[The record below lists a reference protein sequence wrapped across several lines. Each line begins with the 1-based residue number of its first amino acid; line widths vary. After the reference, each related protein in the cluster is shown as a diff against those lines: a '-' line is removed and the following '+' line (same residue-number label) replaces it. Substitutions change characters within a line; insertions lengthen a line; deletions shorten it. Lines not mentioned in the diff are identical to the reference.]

1 MSASINDDNGGPA
14 FPIPRQ
20 CEYWSGMSLRDYFA
34 AAALQAI
41 LSSSLSGSIL
51 TGYHINEP
59 CFMECVALDAYAHA
73 DAMLKVREAKP

>member
-1 MSASINDDNGGPA
+1 MSVSINDDNGEPA
-14 FPIPRQ
+14 FPVPH
-20 CEYWSGMSLRDYFA
+20 WLTSGMSLRDYFA

-41 LSSSLSGSIL
+41 LSSSLSGNNI

>member
-1 MSASINDDNGGPA
+1 MSVSTNDDNGGPA
-14 FPIPRQ
+14 FPVTN
-20 CEYWSGMSLRDYFA
+20 WSAPGMSLRDYFA

-41 LSSSLSGSIL
+41 LSSSLSGNNI

-73 DAMLKVREAKP
+73 DAMLLLREVKP